1 MDFGGLLLSIC
12 LELGL
17 VFCTEPEPIALP
29 PQDSRALEY
38 KPRVVEPKPEPK
50 PEFPP
55 IQTVIEKTV
64 YIQQPAPEPEI
75 VYKEPEPPKI
85 DPALIA
91 HQRLLALRR
100 KSVIEQSFAV
110 ADYSIQPASATP
122 EAKFAALSLP
132 DQAALDFGFRT
143 ADDAESVYKYPSI
156 LGGYPVDN
164 TRIVRADRYINA
176 IFETGVNS
184 DIASADGGEAIL
196 VVENHIYGY
205 HGRKVLIPKGS
216 RLICAF
222 GSADHAN
229 SSRLSFTCKRI
240 LMADTGVEIYQI
252 AARVGD
258 SQGYG
263 GVSGDV
269 DKRFWEKYGM
279 AFMLTGISTAVK
291 VAVGTID
298 SRNNQ
303 NLATSLN
310 AGAEELSQRFGE
322 ITATVLEDK
331 IDLKPIIRIAQG
343 TPVTIRPAND
353 WYIPPPDRSLKNG
366 FKSKTG

>member
-1 MDFGGLLLSIC
+1 MDFGSLILSIC

-17 VFCTEPEPIALP
+17 VFCTEPEPIELP
-29 PQDSRALEY
+29 PQDTSVLKY
-38 KPRVVEPKPEPK
+38 KPRVAEPKPEPK

-64 YIQQPAPEPEI
+64 YIQQPAPKPEI
-75 VYKEPEPPKI
+75 IYKEPEKPRV

-100 KSVIEQSFAV
+100 KGVIDQGFAV
-110 ADYSIQPASATP
+110 ADYTLKPAAMTSKAP
-122 EAKFAALSLP
+122 LPALSLP
-132 DQAALDFGFRT
+132 KSALDFGFRT
-143 ADDAESVYKYPSI
+143 EDDQESAYKYPAI
-156 LGGYPVDN
+156 FGGYPVDN
-164 TRIVRADRYINA
+164 TRIIRADRYINA

-196 VVENHIYGY
+196 VVESHIYGY

-229 SSRLSFTCKRI
+229 STRLSFTCKRI

-269 DKRFWEKYGM
+269 DTRFWEKYGM

-291 VAVGTID
+291 VAIGTID
-298 SRNNQ
+298 SKNNQ
-303 NLATSLN
+303 NLATSMN

-366 FKSKTG
+366 